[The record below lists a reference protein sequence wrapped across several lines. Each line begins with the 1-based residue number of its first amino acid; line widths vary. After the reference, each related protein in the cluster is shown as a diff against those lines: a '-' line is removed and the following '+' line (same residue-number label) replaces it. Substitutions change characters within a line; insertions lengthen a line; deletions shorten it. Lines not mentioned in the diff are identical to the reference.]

1 MAVISGRNIAPCL
14 YGFQWDQISDDL
26 DNFAFLNFIASEA
39 KPVWLSDPL
48 VNNLPVSQTIYVK
61 SGKVLQCY
69 YEDYY
74 NRIHTVPS
82 TIVLGNLTSDQVR
95 TVEIWNAYLTNKTL
109 TTISQSGTTG
119 FSTSGISVPSTF
131 VRMESKIMTL
141 TVSLN
146 GAPDINATYG
156 FNWAGANYGELDI
169 TGSRIITFTQP
180 FEAPAQEQ
188 LQWNTT
194 VVTANDGTEQRI
206 RLRKHPRQGIKANYP
221 IHVKDMPKIENS
233 IYTWLSRR
241 WAVPLWT
248 EAQSVGNIAA
258 NATSI
263 TIDTTKTDFRAN
275 SLAYIYESN
284 DKNITVE
291 VISVAAG
298 AITLRLPLTSGY
310 SSAWVMPAR
319 IGMVTGVPTK
329 KLFGHDMSINIGFS
343 FTDNLSFGSGT
354 APTQFLGEDLYTD
367 ETLLGDVLED
377 PYSTR
382 IDSVD
387 FDTGSFTQ
395 FSPWKYTKKKR
406 TLKYILQGMSEI
418 NIFRKWLH
426 RRGGRQKPFWIPSF
440 EDDFR
445 VSQTTLISTSILIY
459 DDNYLT
465 FSSARKHICIFF
477 TDGTFLTR
485 TITSA
490 AQQDALQTNLQLDT
504 ALANI
509 APSTIRRISYLS
521 LRRLDTDKV
530 DLNWLSNRVVT
541 ADIPVIEITP

>member
-1 MAVISGRNIAPCL
+1 MPVLSGAHVKPSFCGL
-14 YGFQWDQISDDL
+14 VWGQTTDL
-26 DNFAFLNFIASEA
+26 ITYQFLTPNAFYSKVRVNGAAYASQ
-39 KPVWLSDPL
+39 
-48 VNNLPVSQTIYVK
+48 LPVTTVPVVK
-61 SGKVLQCY
+61 TGDIREGY
-69 YEDYY
+69 YKDYY
-74 NRIHTVPS
+74 NRIHIVPS
-82 TIVLGNLTSDQVR
+82 SFALGNLTSDQVR
-95 TVEIWNAYLTNKTL
+95 TVEIWNAHTVNKTL
-109 TTISQSGTTG
+109 TSISQTG
-119 FSTSGISVPSTF
+119 TSGISIAGFTPPTTF
-131 VRMESKIMTL
+131 VRMESKIL
-141 TVSLN
+141 TVTVGLN

-156 FNWAGANYGELDI
+156 FNWAAANYGELKI
-169 TGSRIITFTQP
+169 TGSRIVTFTQP

-221 IHVKDMPKIENS
+221 VHVKDMPKIENS
-233 IYTWLSRR
+233 MYGWLSRR

-248 EAQSVGNIAA
+248 EAQSVGNIASGA
-258 NATSI
+258 STI

-291 VISVAAG
+291 VTTVAAG
-298 AITLRLPLTSGY
+298 SITLRLPLASGY
-310 SSAWVMPAR
+310 TSAWVMPAR
-319 IGMVTGVPTK
+319 IGMITGSPTK
-329 KLFGHDMSINIGFS
+329 KLFGHDMSINVGFS
-343 FTDNLSFGSGT
+343 FTDNLSFGTGT

-377 PYSTR
+377 PYYTR

-387 FDTGSFTQ
+387 YDTGSFTQ
-395 FSPWKYTKKKR
+395 FSPWKYVKKKR
-406 TLKYILQGMSEI
+406 TLKYILQGMAEI

-440 EDDFR
+440 EDDLR
-445 VSQTTLISTSILIY
+445 VSQTNAISTSILIY

-477 TDGTFLTR
+477 TNGTFVIR
-485 TITSA
+485 TIASA
-490 AQQDALQTNLQLDT
+490 ATQDALQTNLQLDVT
-504 ALANI
+504 LGSI
-509 APSTIRRISYLS
+509 LPSTIKRISYLS

-530 DLNWLSNRVVT
+530 DLNWLSNRTLT
-541 ADIPVIEITP
+541 ADIPVIEIAP